1 MYGTYIDVLMI
12 SFAELNMPKLV
23 SEEKYDIHQASYMK
37 TTS

>member
-1 MYGTYIDVLMI
+1 MYGTCIDVLMI
-12 SFAELNMPKLV
+12 SFAELNRSKLA